1 MLYVKQLKEK
11 LLCCCIYMHNKFSDD
26 DMLSK
31 FDFRPFITNLLP
43 CLARICARAE
53 EAVQVQYPVVL
64 ETQ

>member
-1 MLYVKQLKEK
+1 
-11 LLCCCIYMHNKFSDD
+11 MHNKFSDD